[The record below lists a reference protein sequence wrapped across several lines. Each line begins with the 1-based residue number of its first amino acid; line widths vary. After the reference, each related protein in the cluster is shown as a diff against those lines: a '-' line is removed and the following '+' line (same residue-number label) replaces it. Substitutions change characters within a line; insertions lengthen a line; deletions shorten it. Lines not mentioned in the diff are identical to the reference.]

1 MRFNFSV
8 KIQGASFEELITQNY
23 HVMIKKLLF
32 ATAVVGAFGL
42 TSCEK
47 DQPAQEM
54 PSEEML
60 SQEKAKQ
67 GLQVT
72 SEVRNKVQ
80 QLNFNSKHIEVVSHT
95 GLSGETRELFK
106 IEGDIL
112 MSPESL
118 DEMQPANITSKQYR
132 TYNLVSSPK
141 TVNVIGYTGGS
152 GQGLTSKQRTALQR
166 AVDNYNALNIGLN
179 FTLSFGTNYSPYD
192 IVVYQTQNGQAGG
205 VAGFPSNGDPYK
217 WIQIFSGMENYSTST
232 NEHVITHEMGH
243 TLGLRHTDWYS
254 RQSCG
259 QSGESAN
266 PDGAVHIPG
275 TPTGYD
281 SNSVMLA
288 CFSASESGNFGYY
301 DEVALEYLY

>member
-1 MRFNFSV
+1 
-8 KIQGASFEELITQNY
+8 
-23 HVMIKKLLF
+23 MIKKILF
-32 ATAVVGAFGL
+32 MSALATSIMFISCQEEETGTNVDSTVEEAATDQGL
-42 TSCEK
+42 TVTDAVRKKVK
-47 DQPAQEM
+47 D
-54 PSEEML
+54 
-60 SQEKAKQ
+60 
-67 GLQVT
+67 
-72 SEVRNKVQ
+72 
-80 QLNFNSKHIEVVSHT
+80 LNFNSKHIEVIT
-95 GLSGETRELFK
+95 QKNLEGEMESVYQ

-112 MSPESL
+112 FSPDALEN
-118 DEMQPANITSKQYR
+118 MQPGDITNKQYR
-132 TYNLVSSPK
+132 TYNLVSSPR
-141 TVNVIGYTGGS
+141 TINVIGYTGGG
-152 GQGLTSKQRTALQR
+152 GQGLTSKQRSALQR
-166 AVDNYNALNIGLN
+166 AINNYNALNIGLN
-179 FTLSFGTNYSPYD
+179 FTLTFGTNYPAYD

-205 VAGFPSNGDPYK
+205 VAGFPENGDPYMY
-217 WIQIFSGMENYSTST
+217 IQIFNGMQNYSTAT
-232 NEHVITHEMGH
+232 NEHVITHEIGH

>member
-1 MRFNFSV
+1 
-8 KIQGASFEELITQNY
+8 
-23 HVMIKKLLF
+23 MIKRVFFLSAL
-32 ATAVVGAFGL
+32 AVSIGF

-47 DQPAQEM
+47 DQPSSTAQEADNM
-54 PSEEML
+54 A
-60 SQEKAKQ
+60 KAETA
-67 GLQVT
+67 LEVT
-72 SEVRNKVQ
+72 PEVRKKVQ
-80 QLNFNSKHIEVVSHT
+80 DLNFNSKHIEVIT
-95 GLSGETRELFK
+95 QKNLEGETESLFK

-112 MSPESL
+112 MSQDALE
-118 DEMQPANITSKQYR
+118 DMNPANITSKQYR
-132 TYNLVSSPK
+132 TYNLVSSPR
-141 TVNVIGYTGGS
+141 TVNIIGYTGGA
-152 GQGLTSKQRTALQR
+152 GQGLTSKQRSALQR
-166 AVDNYNALNIGLN
+166 AVNNYNALNLGLN
-179 FTLSFGTNYSPYD
+179 FTLTFGTNYPAYD

-217 WIQIFSGMENYSTST
+217 YIQIFNGMENYSTAT
-232 NEHVITHEMGH
+232 NEHVITHEIGH

-301 DEVALEYLY
+301 DEVALDYLY